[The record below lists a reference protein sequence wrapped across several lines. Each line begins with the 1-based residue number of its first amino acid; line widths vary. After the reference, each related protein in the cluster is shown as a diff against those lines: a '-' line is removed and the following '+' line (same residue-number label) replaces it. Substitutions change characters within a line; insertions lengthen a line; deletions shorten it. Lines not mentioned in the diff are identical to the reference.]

1 MDPRGTTS
9 FTGENVRRLN
19 FINESPSHHFRRHF
33 RQGLRSHIFEV
44 LDAEDVLKETQGE
57 IRGGTRW
64 FPRAVPKQML
74 RILRTRFASLDQVLD
89 EVNKYSMILKFL
101 GPELMAVSQEFIVE
115 HQGGDGPEILLCGLQ
130 EYVKGEVLDP
140 WNLQGDRPLDN
151 FFQMHFPGEICAK
164 EWVTKALESISTFV
178 GQTKNMIADEGYI
191 PDLAGNG
198 NLLIT
203 AQGDLKLVDINNII
217 EAHCNDDIFLD
228 DRNYPSCD
236 KSVEVLAILEQKI
249 LKNNKFL
256 DDCLYRHFFTLER
269 RERVRQLEE
278 TFYQNLTSISVT

>member
-1 MDPRGTTS
+1 MGPGGTTS
-9 FTGENVRRLN
+9 FTGENVRGLN
-19 FINESPSHHFRRHF
+19 FINDSPSHHFRRHF

-64 FPRAVPKQML
+64 FPRAVPRQML
-74 RILRTRFASLDQVLD
+74 RILKTRFGSLDKALD
-89 EVNKYSMILKFL
+89 EVNKYSMIFKFL

-115 HQGGDGPEILLCGLQ
+115 YQGANGPEILLCGLQ

-164 EWVTKALESISTFV
+164 EWVNKALESISAFV
-178 GQTKNMIADEGYI
+178 GQIKNMIVDAGYI

-217 EAHCNDDIFLD
+217 EARCNDAIFLD

-236 KSVEVLAILEQKI
+236 KSVEVIAILEQKI
-249 LKNNKFL
+249 LKNDKFL

-278 TFYQNLTSISVT
+278 TFYQKLASVSGT